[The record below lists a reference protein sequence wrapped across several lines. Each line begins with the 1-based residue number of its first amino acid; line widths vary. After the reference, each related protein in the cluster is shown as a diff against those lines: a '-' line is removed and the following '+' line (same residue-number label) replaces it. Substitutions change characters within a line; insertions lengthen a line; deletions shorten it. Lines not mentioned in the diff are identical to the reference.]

1 MAETTKPISHRIFIE
16 RLVIAIAILAVAA
29 FVWTLRELLILVF
42 GAVLVA
48 VILSIIAHPIR
59 RRLGVPEWAALL
71 AAVLLVLALFALAFG
86 LFGAETA
93 NQASALRETIPR
105 AWAALQARL
114 EPLGLAEPA
123 RQWVAGLQGA
133 GGGVL
138 SNLGRV
144 ALSVSNGIADTL
156 LVLVGGIYLAAQPRL
171 YREGLVKLV
180 PRRGRALAEQAL
192 DDSWTALR
200 LWLLGRL
207 VSMAFIGILTG
218 IGLWLIGIPGALA
231 LAVIAF
237 ILEFVPFVGPI
248 LAAVPAILLAVAF
261 DPVKAIWVAGLYL
274 GIQQLE
280 GNVIEPL
287 VQQRAVDLPPAL
299 LMFSIVAGGL
309 LFGGIGILFAAPLL
323 VVLFVMVK
331 RLYVQEALSTQTP
344 MPGEE
349 HERGL

>member
-1 MAETTKPISHRIFIE
+1 MSHPAAPPSHRAFIE
-16 RLVIAIAILAVAA
+16 RLVIALAIVGLALLL
-29 FVWTLRELLILVF
+29 WTLRDLLILVF

-59 RRLGVPEWAALL
+59 RRLGVPQWVSLV
-71 AAVLLVLALFALAFG
+71 AAVLIVLAVFGLAFW

-93 NQASALRETIPR
+93 NQATALREAIPQ

-114 EPLGLAEPA
+114 EPLGLAEPM
-123 RQWVAGLQGA
+123 RQWVTGLQGA

-144 ALSVSNGIADTL
+144 ALSVSNGVADTL

-171 YREGLVKLV
+171 YRDGLLKLV
-180 PRRGRALAEQAL
+180 PPRGRALADQAL
-192 DDSWTALR
+192 EDSWAALR

-207 VSMAFIGILTG
+207 VSMTFIGLLTG

-248 LAAVPAILLAVAF
+248 IAAVPAILLAVAF
-261 DPVKAIWVAGLYL
+261 DPVKALWVGGLYL

-280 GNVIEPL
+280 GNVIEPI

-299 LMFSIVAGGL
+299 LLFSIVAGAL
-309 LFGGIGILFAAPLL
+309 LFGGVGILFAAPLL

-331 RLYVQEALSTQTP
+331 RLYVREALDTATP

-349 HERGL
+349 PA

>member
-1 MAETTKPISHRIFIE
+1 MTDSTRPGGHRIFIE
-16 RLVIAIAILAVAA
+16 RLIIALAILGLALLL
-29 FVWTLRELLILVF
+29 WNLRGLLLLVF

-48 VILSIIAHPIR
+48 VILRLIAEPIS
-59 RRLGVPEWAALL
+59 RRLGFPEWVGLVL
-71 AAVLLVLALFALAFG
+71 AVLVVLALFGLAFW

-93 NQASALRETIPR
+93 RQASGLREAIPK
-105 AWAALQARL
+105 AWEALLARL
-114 EPLGLAEPA
+114 QPLGLAAPLK
-123 RQWVAGLQGA
+123 QWSAGMQSA

-138 SNLGRV
+138 ANVGRI
-144 ALSVSNGIADTL
+144 AASIGSGITDAL

-171 YREGLVKLV
+171 YRSGLLKLI
-180 PRRGRALAEQAL
+180 PPRGRDRVDQAL
-192 DDSWTALR
+192 DDARAALR

-207 VSMAFIGILTG
+207 VSMAFIGVLTG
-218 IGLWLIGIPGALA
+218 LGLWLLGVPGALA
-231 LAVIAF
+231 LGVVAF

-248 LAAVPAILLAVAF
+248 IAAVPAILLALAF
-261 DPVKAIWVAGLYL
+261 DPVKALWVAGLYL

-299 LMFSIVAGGL
+299 LLFSVVAGGL
-309 LFGGIGILFAAPLL
+309 LFGGTGILFAAPLL

-331 RLYVQEALSTQTP
+331 RLYVREALHTATP

-349 HERGL
+349 G

>member
-1 MAETTKPISHRIFIE
+1 MAADGKPEGHRVFIE
-16 RLVIAIAILAVAA
+16 RLVIALALAA
-29 FVWTLRELLILVF
+29 LALLVWTLRELLILVF

-59 RRLGVPEWAALL
+59 RRLGAPDWAGLL
-71 AAVLLVLALFALAFG
+71 AAVLIVLSIFAVAVW

-93 NQASALRETIPR
+93 KQATALRETVPQ

-114 EPLGLAEPA
+114 EPLGLAQPVRE
-123 RQWVAGLQGA
+123 WVAGMQSA

-144 ALSVSNGIADTL
+144 ALSVSNGIADAL
-156 LVLVGGIYLAAQPRL
+156 LVIVGGIYLAAQPGL
-171 YREGLVKLV
+171 YRAGLVKLV
-180 PRRGRALAEQAL
+180 PPGGRPLVEQAL

-207 VSMAFIGILTG
+207 VSMTFIGILTG

-231 LAVIAF
+231 LGVIAF

-248 LAAVPAILLAVAF
+248 IAAVPAILLALAF
-261 DPVKAIWVAGLYL
+261 DPVKALWVAGLYL

-299 LMFSIVAGGL
+299 LLFSIVAGAL
-309 LFGGIGILFAAPLL
+309 LFGGVGILFAAPLL

-331 RLYVQEALSTQTP
+331 RLYVQETLNTATP

-349 HERGL
+349 G